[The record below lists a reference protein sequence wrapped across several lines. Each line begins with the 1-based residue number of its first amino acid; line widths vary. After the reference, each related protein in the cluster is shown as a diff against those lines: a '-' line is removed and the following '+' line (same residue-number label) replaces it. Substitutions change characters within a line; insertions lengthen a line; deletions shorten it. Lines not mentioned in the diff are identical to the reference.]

1 MVTAVV
7 QVQSHTMGQ
16 AKKKVFFLNKKE
28 ANQILIV
35 LFESLYPAPQEPNML
50 YRRNWYNRPQMIN
63 SVEWIFAWWAVPG
76 HLLANLQGHLC
87 QEDVEAQQQQG
98 ALPLPSCV

>member
-16 AKKKVFFLNKKE
+16 AKKKALFLNKKE

-35 LFESLYPAPQEPNML
+35 RFESLYPAPQEPIML
-50 YRRNWYNRPQMIN
+50 YR
-63 SVEWIFAWWAVPG
+63 
-76 HLLANLQGHLC
+76 
-87 QEDVEAQQQQG
+87 
-98 ALPLPSCV
+98 